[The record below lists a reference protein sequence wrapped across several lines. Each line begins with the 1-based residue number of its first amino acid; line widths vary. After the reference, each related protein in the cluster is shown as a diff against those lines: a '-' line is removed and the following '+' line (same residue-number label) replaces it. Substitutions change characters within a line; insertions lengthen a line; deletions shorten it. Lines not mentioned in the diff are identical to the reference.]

1 MNINQLLEP
10 MYRNDYVKSKCKEWQ
25 DFYMANFAQLEN
37 NYLRD
42 LGKFEEFE
50 KAPQQP

>member
-1 MNINQLLEP
+1 
-10 MYRNDYVKSKCKEWQ
+10 
-25 DFYMANFAQLEN
+25 MANFAQLEN

-50 KAPQQP
+50 KLPAQPETQYSVVRFC